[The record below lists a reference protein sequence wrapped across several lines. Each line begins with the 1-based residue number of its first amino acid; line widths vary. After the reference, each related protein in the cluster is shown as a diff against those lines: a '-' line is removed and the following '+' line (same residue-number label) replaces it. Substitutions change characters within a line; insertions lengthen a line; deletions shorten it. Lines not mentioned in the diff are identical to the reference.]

1 MNTNALV
8 EMVIILVRFRFSP
21 KATTISRV
29 APIQLAFG
37 LFSLLLDFPTCVGRT
52 LVPGHQIP
60 AGHGDKLVIQLPT
73 LSVLIS
79 SRAYLF
85 QHLIKQ
91 GALADKDAYLQTH
104 LLLPLTYINTTQ
116 IANSTNVSNDR
127 VPRMRFCSILL
138 NLMK

>member
-1 MNTNALV
+1 MNANALV
-8 EMVIILVRFRFSP
+8 EMVIILVRFRF
-21 KATTISRV
+21 
-29 APIQLAFG
+29 
-37 LFSLLLDFPTCVGRT
+37 
-52 LVPGHQIP
+52 
-60 AGHGDKLVIQLPT
+60 
-73 LSVLIS
+73 S

-104 LLLPLTYINTTQ
+104 QLLPLTYINTTQ

-138 NLMK
+138 NLMKWGYKEMSAFQSFRFQEYCSH